1 MTEELSFFARQS
13 QRSQWDLYKPRKE
26 LKLLVPNLLTRPSHA
41 PEQSCPSCNCMGWV
55 NRHTVAYTQE
65 CWRMRTT
72 CCTSEWYIP
81 NMHPL
86 PHISAQEAVWK
97 LIFCLILLARP
108 VPGGT
113 SERTSHSLARLFSTW
128 RLQFYLLPL
137 QPRSHARYGLS
148 MTCCCK
154 YSFRNNS
161 DYYRVS
167 LKTKV
172 PQDTVVAVLFKDC
185 LSQQWEHA
193 GIISCKILWCI

>member
-1 MTEELSFFARQS
+1 
-13 QRSQWDLYKPRKE
+13 
-26 LKLLVPNLLTRPSHA
+26 
-41 PEQSCPSCNCMGWV
+41 
-55 NRHTVAYTQE
+55 
-65 CWRMRTT
+65 MRTT

-113 SERTSHSLARLFSTW
+113 SERTSQSLARLFSTW

-161 DYYRVS
+161 DNYRVS

-172 PQDTVVAVLFKDC
+172 PQDTVVAILSKDC
-185 LSQQWEHA
+185 LSQQWEHKYCLLQDIMVYLNESIFSGPSA
-193 GIISCKILWCI
+193 RMSSVQVKRTSLVKFQFTFCLITCL